1 MKSSIHLC
9 LALACAVQVR
19 AEEPSPDIS
28 GLQKAATDFVAAYN
42 NKDAAALAALFTE
55 DGEMSDTAGKDLT
68 SGRVEIQARY
78 EEVFAGDSPSMAI
91 EVDSVRLV
99 APNLA
104 IEDGTFHLTPAG
116 DGNAPPHSTNYT
128 AVLMKND
135 KGVWEIAST
144 RDLGDATDA
153 AGQLADLEN
162 VLKGE
167 WTSRTSDGV
176 QLDLAIGWDP
186 TGKFL
191 LGETLATTADSEP
204 QPGSMRIGWNAAR
217 KCIVS
222 WIFDAD
228 GGVVEGTWTPTEDGW
243 MIRSEGTTAEGET
256 VTVNQELITEDKD
269 TLIWAATNRV
279 VDGVKQPHTKLR
291 IVRQAP
297 EPAAE

>member
-1 MKSSIHLC
+1 MKTAILLC
-9 LALACAVQVR
+9 LAFACALQVQ
-19 AEEPSPDIS
+19 AEEPSPEIS
-28 GLQKAATDFVAAYN
+28 GLQKAAVDFVTAYN
-42 NKDAAALAALFTE
+42 NKDAAAIAALFTQ
-55 DGEMSDTAGKDLT
+55 DGEMADTTGKDLT
-68 SGRVEIQARY
+68 SGRDEIKARY
-78 EEVFAGDSPSMAI
+78 EEVFAEDSPSMAI

-116 DGNAPPHSTNYT
+116 DGNAPPHSTHYT

-135 KGVWEIAST
+135 QGEWKIAST

-153 AGQLADLEN
+153 AGQLADLES

-204 QPGSMRIGWNAAR
+204 QPGSMRIGWNAAK

-228 GGVVEGTWTPTEDGW
+228 GGIVEGIWTPTEDGW

-256 VTVNQELITEDKD
+256 VTVNQELIAEDKD

-279 VDGVKQPHTKLR
+279 VDGVKQPNTKLR

-297 EPAAE
+297 APAAE